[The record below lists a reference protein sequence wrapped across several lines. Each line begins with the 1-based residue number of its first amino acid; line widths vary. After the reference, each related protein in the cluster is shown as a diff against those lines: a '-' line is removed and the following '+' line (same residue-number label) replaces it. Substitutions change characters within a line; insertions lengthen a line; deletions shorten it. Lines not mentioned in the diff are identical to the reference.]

1 MPINVN
7 IYDEA
12 DLRIQN
18 EIRILYHKL
27 KKQEED
33 KQFITDCESY
43 FKTGLNRPNILTET
57 EMIER
62 LNKGESFQNIIDFP
76 KRK

>member
-7 IYDEA
+7 MFDEA

-43 FKTGLNRPNILTET
+43 FKTGLNRPNCPTET

-62 LNKGESFQNIIDFP
+62 LNKGENIQQIIDDYH
-76 KRK
+76 

>member
-1 MPINVN
+1 MPNNENEINPNVW
-7 IYDEA
+7 DEA
-12 DLRIQN
+12 DLLIQN

-43 FKTGLNRPNILTET
+43 FRTGKNRPNIFTENQIQM
-57 EMIER
+57 EIHF
-62 LNKGESFQNIIDFP
+62 N
-76 KRK
+76 

>member
-7 IYDEA
+7 MFDEA

-33 KQFITDCESY
+33 KQFITDCETY
-43 FKTGLNRPNILTET
+43 FRTGKNRPNCPTEFQLQQ
-57 EMIER
+57 R
-62 LNKGESFQNIIDFP
+62 LQNGETMSDII
-76 KRK
+76 KQI